1 MAKKKIGLLGIILLA
16 VPAVGL
22 ILTVVGVAVPWFTAD
37 LRPLGTKT
45 YGLFAE
51 GLGDLGKLADF
62 PIAPAQAFALLA
74 LILGTGCCVLVALE
88 VFGVFGLPRSIVGF
102 VLRIVLVALT
112 GIFAILAMA
121 LGLAFADKTGL
132 AGNAG
137 AYLTL
142 IGGILACVPLV
153 LSRK

>member
-16 VPAVGL
+16 VSAVGL
-22 ILTVVGVAVPWFTAD
+22 ILTVVGVAVPWFTLD
-37 LRPLGTKT
+37 LGPLGTDT
-45 YGLFAE
+45 YGLFGK

-62 PIAPAQAFALLA
+62 PVSPAQAFALIT
-74 LILGTGCCVLVALE
+74 LILGAGCCGLVALE
-88 VFGVFGLPRSIVGF
+88 VFGVFGLGNSLVWFIVRIALV
-102 VLRIVLVALT
+102 VLTAVS
-112 GIFAILAMA
+112 AILAMI
-121 LGLAFADKTGL
+121 LGLVFADKAGL

-142 IGGILACVPLV
+142 IGGLLASVPLV